1 MKNKKICTG
10 REDKKETSVQ
20 AESENICFKSLQ
32 VENIAWVH
40 KDLGIRQFKYLNS
53 KEFINIFRNN
63 AKMLKRIQGREIIKI

>member
-32 VENIAWVH
+32 VENIA
-40 KDLGIRQFKYLNS
+40 
-53 KEFINIFRNN
+53 
-63 AKMLKRIQGREIIKI
+63 